1 MAECLTVNQKV
12 VGSNPTARA
21 KIKGRMM
28 EAVITS
34 RETTKG
40 REYIFRWDE
49 KLYVFKTEAEA
60 KVKLMEL
67 QNGSLFA

>member
-12 VGSNPTARA
+12 VGSNLTARA

-28 EAVITS
+28 ETVITS

-40 REYIFRWDE
+40 REYIFRWNE

>member
-1 MAECLTVNQKV
+1 
-12 VGSNPTARA
+12 
-21 KIKGRMM
+21 M

-34 RETTKG
+34 REKTKG
-40 REYIFRWDE
+40 REYIFRWNE